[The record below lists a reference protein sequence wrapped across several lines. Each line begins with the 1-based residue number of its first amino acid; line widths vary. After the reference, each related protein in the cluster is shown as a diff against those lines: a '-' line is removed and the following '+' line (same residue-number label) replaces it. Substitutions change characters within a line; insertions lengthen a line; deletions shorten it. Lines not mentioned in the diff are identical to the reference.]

1 MKSTSRIR
9 MISIAILLVSFCMV
23 LRLYFLQIVHH
34 EQYVNE
40 AGKQRVKG
48 SDRSLNRGAIFF
60 ETKDKT
66 LISAATEKKGYT
78 VALVPKVLEN
88 ATTTFEKLSSIFELE
103 KEDFFAKATKK
114 NDPYEEIARK
124 IPEDKANQI
133 KALKIPGVGVYSE
146 SWRFYPGG
154 RQASHVVGLLGYK
167 GEEYAGRYGL
177 ERFYE
182 KTLSRDSEDLF
193 ANFFVEIFSNVKN
206 TITSSE
212 GEGNIVSTI
221 EPTTQ
226 SSLEETLRKIQNKWS
241 SAETGGIIIDP
252 MTGEIYAMASIPD
265 FDPNDFRDVED
276 PKVFSNPLVEEVRE
290 MGSIIKPLTVAAGL
304 NERVITANSTY
315 FDNGSITLNTETIY
329 NHDKK
334 TGRGQTTIQDALGN
348 SLNMGMVFV
357 MQKLGR
363 EKFSTYMLDF
373 GLGERTGIDLPN
385 EAQSLVSN
393 LQSPRDIE
401 HATASFGQGIALTPV
416 ATVRALSTIGNGGI
430 LITPHVVK
438 KIQFTNGLSKTLDY
452 KEGRRV
458 ITKETSNEIT
468 RMLVELVDT
477 NLLDGKAKNPHYS
490 IAAKT
495 GTAQIAN
502 STDGGYYKDRYLHS
516 FFGYFPAYEPKF
528 LVFLYTVYP
537 KNVSFASNTLAEPF
551 FDLSKFLINYY
562 EVTPDR

>member
-88 ATTTFEKLSSIFELE
+88 ATTTFEKLSVILELE

>member
-9 MISIAILLVSFCMV
+9 MISIAILVVAFCMM

-34 EQYVNE
+34 EEYVNE

-78 VALVPKVLEN
+78 IALVPKVLTN
-88 ATTTFEKLSSIFELE
+88 ATSTFEKLSTILELE
-103 KEDFFAKATKK
+103 KEDFFVKALKK
-114 NDPYEEIARK
+114 DDPYEEIARK
-124 IPEDKANQI
+124 VPEEKANQI
-133 KALKIPGVGVYSE
+133 RALKIPGVGIYSE

-167 GEEYAGRYGL
+167 GDEYGGRYGL

-182 KTLSRDSEDLF
+182 KTLNRDSEDLF
-193 ANFFVEIFSNVKN
+193 ANFFVEIFSNVKE

-212 GEGNIVSTI
+212 GEGDIVSTI

-226 SSLEETLRKIQNKWS
+226 SSLEDTLRKIQDKWS
-241 SAETGGIIIDP
+241 SAETGGIIINP

-265 FDPNDFRDVED
+265 FDPNNFRDVAD

-373 GLGERTGIDLPN
+373 GLGEKTGIDLPN

-393 LQSPRDIE
+393 LKSPRDIE
-401 HATASFGQGIALTPV
+401 HATASYGHGIALSPV
-416 ATVRALSTIGNGGI
+416 ATVRALSTLGNGGV

-438 KIQFTNGLSKTLDY
+438 KIQFSNGLSKSLDY

-458 ITKETSNEIT
+458 ISKESSNEVT
-468 RMLVELVDT
+468 RMLVELVDK
-477 NLLDGKAKNPHYS
+477 NLLDGAVKNPHYS
-490 IAAKT
+490 VAAKT

-502 STDGGYYKDRYLHS
+502 STNGGYYKDRYLHS

-562 EVTPDR
+562 EISPDR

>member
-88 ATTTFEKLSSIFELE
+88 ATTTFEKLSSILELE

>member
-1 MKSTSRIR
+1 
-9 MISIAILLVSFCMV
+9 MV

-88 ATTTFEKLSSIFELE
+88 ATTTFEKLSVILELE